1 MISFQADTAPIQTY
15 DITSGDLRY
24 WVDLIEKAG
33 DLPNEYFCTWET
45 VSRLAGVDE
54 VDEEPPDPIDQS
66 AILSIL
72 REDS

>member
-1 MISFQADTAPIQTY
+1 MIYFRNTAPIQTY
-15 DITSGDLRY
+15 DITSSDLRY
-24 WVDLIEKAG
+24 WVDLIEQAD
-33 DLPNEYFCTWET
+33 DLHNEYLCTWET

-54 VDEEPPDPIDQS
+54 EPPTPIDQS

>member
-1 MISFQADTAPIQTY
+1 MIYFRNNAPIQTY
-15 DITSGDLRY
+15 DITSSDLRY
-24 WVDLIEKAG
+24 WVDLIEKAD
-33 DLPNEYFCTWET
+33 DLPNEYLCTWET

-54 VDEEPPDPIDQS
+54 EPPDTIDQS

>member
-1 MISFQADTAPIQTY
+1 MIYFRNAASIQTY
-15 DITSGDLRY
+15 DITSSDLRY

-33 DLPNEYFCTWET
+33 DLPNEYLCTWET
-45 VSRLAGVDE
+45 VSRLAE
-54 VDEEPPDPIDQS
+54 VDEEPPTPIDQS